1 MRRRLVLQPQLTRRR
16 GGGERGG
23 LGKGCRRGGF
33 ALVTVDAEEVRVF
46 VTEIGMGLTV
56 LTLSGVS

>member
-1 MRRRLVLQPQLTRRR
+1 VLQPQLRGRR

-23 LGKGCRRGGF
+23 RGKGCCTGGF

-46 VTEIGMGLTV
+46 VTEIGMGLTM
-56 LTLSGVS
+56 LTYPDVS